1 MNQGA
6 VADAVYKLRQL
17 LSQYPSS
24 ARIWVGLSGGLDSSA
39 LLWLLAKNV
48 DRERITA
55 LHINHNLQA
64 ISGQWVT
71 HCRELS
77 VELGV
82 RFQSI
87 NVSPDSSSEESARN
101 ARYNAFES
109 VLDVGDLLLL
119 GHHRGDQAET
129 LIMRLFRGSGVHGLA
144 AMPESRPLGKGVLL
158 RPLLAIPRHELTQIV
173 QDAELDWIDDPT
185 NSQSDYLRNW
195 TRLELGPLLFKRWPQ
210 WEKQLSRLAAHFT
223 EVAQLNS
230 DLALIDAGGRF
241 VNPQPIALRSLPKYR
256 LSNLIYAWLRHF
268 KLQPSSQAQIEEIA
282 RHILTKDDSAA
293 GQWLVDGVLI
303 HLYQQKLWL
312 DVQPLIPFKPVS
324 LSLGAGDVELTNGRL
339 DITESEQG
347 VPMGLDVQVRV
358 RCPGDT
364 IRCSHG
370 HQSIKKF
377 MNEKRVPP
385 WLRDFWPL
393 IEYQGEIISVVGL
406 WIADDFKIDGGLSLK
421 WVH

>member
-1 MNQGA
+1 MNHGA
-6 VADAVYKLRQL
+6 VADAVSKLRQL

-24 ARIWVGLSGGLDSSA
+24 SRIWVGLSGGLDSSA
-39 LLWLLAKNV
+39 LLWLLAKYF

-64 ISGQWVT
+64 ISGQWVA

-77 VELGV
+77 DQLGV
-82 RFQSI
+82 HFQFI
-87 NVSPDSSSEESARN
+87 NVSPDSSSEASARN

-109 VLDVGDLLLL
+109 VLGDGDLLLL

-129 LIMRLFRGSGVHGLA
+129 LIMRIFRGSGVHGLA
-144 AMPESRPLGKGVLL
+144 AMAEARPLGKGVLL
-158 RPLLAIPRHELTQIV
+158 RPLLAISRHELTQIV
-173 QDAELDWIDDPT
+173 QDAELDWVEDPT

-195 TRLELGPLLFKRWPQ
+195 TRLELGPLLSKRWPQ
-210 WEKQLSRLAAHFT
+210 WDRQLSRLASHFT

-241 VNPQPIALRSLPKYR
+241 ANPQSIALSSLPKYR

-282 RHILTKDDSAA
+282 KHIMAKDESAA

-312 DVQPLIPFKPVS
+312 EAQPLNVFKPLS
-324 LSLGAGDVELTNGRL
+324 LSLVAGYVELTNGRL

-347 VPMGLDVQVRV
+347 IPMGLDVQVRV
-358 RCPGDT
+358 RCSGDA
-364 IRCSHG
+364 IGRSQG

-421 WVH
+421 WVR